1 VDETIVISKDND
13 RRPIRK
19 LLEPPTKPINELGS
33 DALRLGVDNIAT
45 DDDHIRAEIFQLLE
59 EVLEYLGVL
68 IMTLQTTPVDVC
80 DMCDLDQRMLPLLM
94 ILERLIIP

>member
-1 VDETIVISKDND
+1 VISKDND
-13 RRPIRK
+13 RRPARE
-19 LLEPPTKPINELGS
+19 LLEPPTKTIDKLRG
-33 DALRLGVDNIAT
+33 DALRLGVDNITA
-45 DDDHIRAEIFQLLE
+45 DDDHIRVEIFQLLE
-59 EVLEYLGVL
+59 EVLEYLGIL